1 MAFLVLKS
9 QSDFSHT
16 YGKERLP
23 LAHIHILDNINVL
36 MKIIN
41 NMISCYMMGMYVF
54 LAIEYAQ

>member
-23 LAHIHILDNINVL
+23 LAHIHILDTINVL

-54 LAIEYAQ
+54 FSN